1 MKKYFGTD
9 GIRGRAYEVLT
20 PELAYQVGLSLQL
33 LGCKEV
39 IVGRDTRE
47 SGVMLA
53 EGIENGA
60 VDAGIDV
67 YQAGV
72 VTTPMLSY
80 LSKRKGTFGVMLSGS
95 HNPYHDNGI
104 KIFKYGKKLSPE
116 EENVI
121 ELFLNSFGTV
131 NLEEKGKACA
141 LTDGFEIYK
150 ELYDKLNVHTNLKI
164 GFDFSNG
171 SACEIG
177 EKIIQNLGCY
187 YLTTGNNPDGLNINQ
202 GCGSMHPHNL
212 VNLVRKNGL
221 DLGFTFDG
229 DADRVLACDGEGMI
243 YNGDQL
249 IYIYARYLLEKD
261 ALVGRGIVL
270 TKMSNLGLFK
280 KLGEMGVGVEVTDVG
295 DKYVFEALERTGY
308 VLGGE
313 NSGHIINLHLLDT
326 GDGLLNAA
334 YLLKILS
341 EKKLMLK
348 EAAQGLKMYPE
359 KTYNLRDVNK
369 SVLKHP
375 EVEAGIEELKARLGE
390 NGKIVVRPSGTEP
403 VIRIAVSAES
413 TEEADLYA
421 VQIIELLKEKSR
433 EVL

>member
-212 VNLVRKNGL
+212 VNLVRENGL

-229 DADRVLACDGEGMI
+229 DADRVLAVSGDGRI
-243 YNGDQL
+243 LDGDYL
-249 IYIYARYLLEKD
+249 IYLYAQYLLEKGC
-261 ALVGRGIVL
+261 LNGSGVVL

-280 KLGEMGVGVEVTDVG
+280 ALEAKGISVEVTDVG
-295 DKYVFEALERTGY
+295 DKYVFEALEKTGY

-313 NSGHIINLHLLDT
+313 NSGHIINLTLLDT
-326 GDGLLNAA
+326 GDGILNAV
-334 YLLKILS
+334 YLLKILE
-341 EKKLMLK
+341 EKQIKL
-348 EAAQGLKMYPE
+348 EDAARDLVLYPE
-359 KTYNLRDVNK
+359 KTYNLKDVSK
-369 SVLKHP
+369 EVLKHP
-375 EVEAGIEELKARLGE
+375 EVEKKISEMKERLGA

-403 VIRIAVSAES
+403 VIRISVSSE
-413 TEEADLYA
+413 TQEEVELYLGE
-421 VQIIELLKEKSR
+421 IINLLKDTAGEGI
-433 EVL
+433 